1 MALWRNRPVDYQQN
15 NVSAVA
21 KPQTMKQKLKHLS
34 FLILFYVLIGSS
46 ILFIL
51 GFAAVEVGYHIMGF
65 SSHVSYKTVRDPA
78 DYDIVAYNSFVET
91 DDGESIWISDVPL
104 PNGKVPKACVIILT
118 GIQQPSVTSFYS
130 HAKFFQENGYSS
142 VLMEVRGHGES
153 SGDEITF
160 AYKEHEDV
168 EAVVE
173 YIQKKYPNTKIVLF
187 GMSMGGAVVLNSFGR
202 IEDID
207 GVIAMSAYS
216 SWEDACMA
224 TLKEVEI
231 PDYMCNVLKVFIRMH
246 DFITYGVDSVKNDP
260 VKQVKNHRNRPVFL
274 VHASGDYTVPIEN
287 FYRNQES
294 LKGNKNLSYW
304 VRDTGAHFIVN
315 GNRLANITDDVEYCQ
330 NLLAFLEKYYGNVDM
345 TNPVDTSE
353 NVVKEEVVEKVI
365 GNKPPDLNSI
375 GAN

>member
-1 MALWRNRPVDYQQN
+1 MALWRNKPVVPQQN
-15 NVSAVA
+15 IVPAVT
-21 KPQTMKQKLKHLS
+21 KPQSVKQRIKHLL
-34 FLILFYVLIGSS
+34 FLALCYILIGAS

-51 GFAAVEVGYHIMGF
+51 GFAAVEIGYHVMGF
-65 SSHVSYKTVRDPA
+65 SSHVSYSTVRDPA
-78 DYDIVAYNSFVET
+78 DYGIVAYNSFVKT

-104 PNGKVPKACVIILT
+104 PDGKTPKACVIILT

-130 HAKFFQENGYSS
+130 HSKFFQENGYSS
-142 VLMEVRGHGES
+142 VLMEVRGHGDS

-173 YIQKKYPNTKIVLF
+173 YVKEKYPNTKIVLF

-202 IEDID
+202 IKDVD

-224 TLKEVEI
+224 TLKEVQI
-231 PDYMCNVLKVFIRMH
+231 PDYMCDVLKVFIRIH

-260 VKQVKNHRNRPVFL
+260 VKQIANHRNRPVFL
-274 VHASGDYTVPIEN
+274 VHASGDYTVPVEN
-287 FYRNQES
+287 FERNKDAVS
-294 LKGNKNLSYW
+294 GNKNLSTW

-330 NLLAFLEKYYGNVDM
+330 NVLAFLEKHFSGK
-345 TNPVDTSE
+345 TSS
-353 NVVKEEVVEKVI
+353 EVVQSPVETPYK
-365 GNKPPDLNSI
+365 KPDLNSL
-375 GAN
+375 GSN